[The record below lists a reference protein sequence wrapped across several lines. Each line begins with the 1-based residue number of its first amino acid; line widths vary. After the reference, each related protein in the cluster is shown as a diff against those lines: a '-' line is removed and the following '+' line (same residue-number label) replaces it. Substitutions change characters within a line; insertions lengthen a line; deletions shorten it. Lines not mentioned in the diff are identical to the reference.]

1 MLSRTLRSRKNYTLS
16 SPSTPVKMLP
26 LSILFTLNLVD
37 SRLVLDSWDELYRD
51 DGSVDVERLVREAS
65 PLSVTT
71 EPYQDCPDVDVEV
84 TVYEVILLNDGE
96 EVADS
101 IMSYKIIDI
110 KNLTGTVQN
119 EDHPWI
125 SAEVMLR
132 SVKTELNIFIS

>member
-1 MLSRTLRSRKNYTLS
+1 
-16 SPSTPVKMLP
+16 MLP